1 MLNSTTRSS
10 HTQWLGTTLVIELI
24 LTMITY
30 KVDVIYSVASVLYS
44 TCQFDAAPP
53 SIISARTKHMSKN
66 KNRKRKITIKLRTL
80 QATKKIWFPSI
91 CFKFEKQEE
100 KIDHFLY
107 IAKWDSR
114 LSPFYEIS
122 QSTFQ
127 IQICSMVSRQHLQT
141 KGNTDTF
148 PCQCKEF
155 LWEGNSSRHQIYP
168 RELGSIIQIARNNSA
183 RTTFHIANPSH

>member
-10 HTQWLGTTLVIELI
+10 HTHWLGNTLVIELI

-44 TCQFDAAPP
+44 TCQFVAAPP
-53 SIISARTKHMSKN
+53 SSISARTKHMSKN

-100 KIDHFLY
+100 TIDHFLY

-114 LSPFYEIS
+114 LSPIHILWNFSIHIS
-122 QSTFQ
+122 DPDLFNGVKTAPPNKRKYRHLSL
-127 IQICSMVSRQHLQT
+127 SMQGISMRRKL
-141 KGNTDTF
+141 K
-148 PCQCKEF
+148 
-155 LWEGNSSRHQIYP
+155 
-168 RELGSIIQIARNNSA
+168 
-183 RTTFHIANPSH
+183 